1 MFRALLFAI
10 LATLPLTSAAAALGR
25 DCITDQVARQ
35 MIEQKSLLPLP
46 EALRRFGNVQ
56 ANQIVG
62 VKLCRS
68 DDRLVYELEMLDAG
82 RKRLEQ
88 IPGDPTQ

>member
-1 MFRALLFAI
+1 MFRALLFTI
-10 LATLPLTSAAAALGR
+10 LATLPLTSAAAALAR
-25 DCITDQVARQ
+25 VCISEHDARQ

-46 EALRRFGNVQ
+46 EALLRFGNVQ

-68 DDRLVYELEMLDAG
+68 DDRLVYEVEILEAG
-82 RKRLEQ
+82 RKRLAQ
-88 IPGDPTQ
+88 VPGAPT

>member
-10 LATLPLTSAAAALGR
+10 LAILPLTSALAR
-25 DCITDQVARQ
+25 VCISDHDARQ
-35 MIEQKSLLPLP
+35 MIEDNALLPLP

-68 DDRLVYELEMLDAG
+68 DDRLVYEVEIMEAG
-82 RKRLEQ
+82 RRMLEQ
-88 IPGDPTQ
+88 IPGAPT